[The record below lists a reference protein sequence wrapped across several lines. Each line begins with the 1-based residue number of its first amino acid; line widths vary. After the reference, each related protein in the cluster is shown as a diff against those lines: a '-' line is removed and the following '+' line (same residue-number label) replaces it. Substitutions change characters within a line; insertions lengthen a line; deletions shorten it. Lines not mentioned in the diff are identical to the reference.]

1 MLWLQAQG
9 VASSYGQYPK
19 SSRCFGVLRVDK
31 RAGVSRALARHLQV
45 VFVVHHLPDTTS
57 SFSSQSLCHA
67 SKSAPGVGLGS
78 RVKWQE
84 NHSLR
89 VSRPGFRPITCLDP
103 GQGLPQGNWASVS
116 SCVTGLSACQEIR
129 PECSFLGPIP
139 NRFIRI
145 WGGRACENQ
154 HFNKLSRWFRHS
166 LEFRSHLPQGQGA
179 PGCPRWA
186 LRPHLRCFVHPGT
199 WLPCLG
205 GLSAQYGACSAH
217 SLQGLSF
224 VSALSPEAAYY

>member
-67 SKSAPGVGLGS
+67 SKSAPGVDLGS

-116 SCVTGLSACQEIR
+116 SCVTGDTCQGLER
-129 PECSFLGPIP
+129 LLALTLCNSRAPEGHAL
-139 NRFIRI
+139 
-145 WGGRACENQ
+145 
-154 HFNKLSRWFRHS
+154 L
-166 LEFRSHLPQGQGA
+166 LPSQETQ
-179 PGCPRWA
+179 
-186 LRPHLRCFVHPGT
+186 
-199 WLPCLG
+199 G
-205 GLSAQYGACSAH
+205 GLC
-217 SLQGLSF
+217 
-224 VSALSPEAAYY
+224 